1 VRARAAAFLLCVAV
15 LVLTPATADAHPLST
30 TAVLLDIASDE
41 VTGQVQLPID
51 RLAIALNRPLTAAAV
66 EQPAALEELRQYV
79 AAHLAA
85 ADTASAAPW
94 AVDVAG
100 GRVETIDDVD
110 HLVYDVVLRPPS
122 GTVRDF
128 RLHYDGIV
136 HHLLSHRIFVS
147 SRPAGADT
155 YTTVGLID
163 WESQTLV
170 VPAGDAVAEQGFL
183 AALKLGITHIAEG
196 ADHLLFLVTLLLPA
210 PLLARRGR
218 WVRADDLRRGG
229 VRVVHVV
236 TAFAV
241 GHSITLALAALGYLT
256 VPTRLVESMIA
267 LSILVSGVHAVRP
280 VVRRGEVWIATGFG
294 LMHGLAFA
302 ALLGGLDLGR
312 GSLVTELLGFNLGIE
327 LTQLIVVAL
336 VMPSLMVLS
345 RTPLYPMVRTTLAG
359 CGIVLAA
366 AWLAERTTLIAT
378 DPLEPVSTT
387 LVAHPFLAAAALAGI
402 AATAWTVQRRPA
414 RRRHRDSAVLL
425 TGLHS

>member
-1 VRARAAAFLLCVAV
+1 M
-15 LVLTPATADAHPLST
+15 
-30 TAVLLDIASDE
+30 
-41 VTGQVQLPID
+41 
-51 RLAIALNRPLTAAAV
+51 
-66 EQPAALEELRQYV
+66 
-79 AAHLAA
+79 
-85 ADTASAAPW
+85 
-94 AVDVAG
+94 
-100 GRVETIDDVD
+100 
-110 HLVYDVVLRPPS
+110 
-122 GTVRDF
+122 RDF
-128 RLHYDGIV
+128 RLHDDGIV

-155 YTTVGLID
+155 YTVVGLID
-163 WESQTLV
+163 WESQTLA

-183 AALKLGITHIAEG
+183 AALKLGVTHIAEG
-196 ADHLLFLVTLLLPA
+196 ADHLLFLVMLLLPA

-218 WVRADDLRRGG
+218 WVRTNDLRRSG

-267 LSILVSGVHAVRP
+267 LSILVSGLHAVRP
-280 VVRRGEVWIATGFG
+280 IVRRGEVWIATGFG

-302 ALLGGLDLGR
+302 ALLGGLDLDR

-336 VMPSLMVLS
+336 VMPSLMMLS

-366 AWLAERTTLIAT
+366 AWLAERTTLFAA

-387 LVAHPFLAAAALAGI
+387 LVTHPFLVSAVLAGM
-402 AATAWTVQRRPA
+402 AATAWTVQRRRAPA
-414 RRRHRDSAVLL
+414 AAP
-425 TGLHS
+425 